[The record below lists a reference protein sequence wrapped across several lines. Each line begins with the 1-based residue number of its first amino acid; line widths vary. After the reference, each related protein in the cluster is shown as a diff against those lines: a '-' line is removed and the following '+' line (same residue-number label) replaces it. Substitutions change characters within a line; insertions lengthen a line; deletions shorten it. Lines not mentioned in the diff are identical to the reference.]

1 MAKPGKFYIFP
12 TLRSLSAKASR
23 QISTQLMA
31 KPHQTSFRRI
41 LLFYIL
47 LLSIPVLLVGQYVI
61 YKKARSTLLETAR
74 RNLTE
79 SAIAKGE
86 RIRESIQALE
96 ANLMAVSQ
104 SAVLKSASPQIASSF
119 LTQLEKQLPTKPQC
133 LQITNLQTGKILAST
148 CGDRPIASLQT
159 TSWPQQ
165 QPQFLPERALVVV
178 DRILS
183 PEKAIESSNQAANN
197 DYGSELELVF
207 SAPVYDANGKLSH
220 ALSIQST
227 LYQPQPNKP
236 GSLAGF
242 TVAIDQDGTILEHP
256 NANLVGKNIKELE
269 GGTRLQILID
279 KAIAGQK
286 NFLHLFNFEKN
297 SKESV
302 AGYTAIPNPLS
313 NTHDRQWVI
322 LAVSSLDNALFG
334 LEQIQQVLLNLILWL
349 LAANLLATLYISRD
363 LARPLE
369 QLGDYALSVR
379 GRHFPATKMPHE
391 FKIQEFNQLADSLDS
406 MVERLTA
413 WAEELEL
420 AWREA
425 QAANQLKSE
434 FLANTSHEL
443 RTPLNAIIGCI
454 RLVRD
459 GCCDDREEEMEFLQ
473 RADDAAIHLL
483 NIINDIL
490 DLSKIE
496 SGTLTVVTEAIDLR
510 TVLKEAIDLQN
521 VQIQQKNLQLLWSE
535 PLEPIAVQADPAKLK
550 QIFLNIISNAIK
562 FTESGSITITCQ
574 QESDVNSENNGNN
587 SAVVVRVKDT
597 GIGIPI
603 EQQKKLFRPFVM
615 ADGTRTR
622 KYGGTGLG
630 LAISRKLIELMGG
643 TINLY
648 SPGMGLGTTV
658 EISLQTINTFR
669 LQTQTDSQSVDMLT
683 DLS

>member
-1 MAKPGKFYIFP
+1 MAKPGQFSVFPTLRSRIKNASRKLSTQVMAKPGK
-12 TLRSLSAKASR
+12 S
-23 QISTQLMA
+23 
-31 KPHQTSFRRI
+31 SFRRI
-41 LLFYIL
+41 LLFRIL
-47 LLSIPVLLVGQYVI
+47 LLSIPVLLLGQYVI

-86 RIRESIQALE
+86 RISESIEALE
-96 ANLMAVSQ
+96 ANLIAIGQ
-104 SAVLKSASPQIASSF
+104 SAGLKSASPPIPNSF

-133 LQITNLQTGKILAST
+133 LQITNLQTGRIVAST

-159 TSWPQQ
+159 TIWPPQ
-165 QPQFLPERALVVV
+165 QPQSILDRSLVRV
-178 DRILS
+178 DTILNS
-183 PEKAIESSNQAANN
+183 TSSIAGDRTTKNN
-197 DYGSELELVF
+197 YRGELQLIF
-207 SAPVYDANGKLSH
+207 SAPVYDPKGNLSY
-220 ALSIQST
+220 ALSIQSS
-227 LYQPQPNKP
+227 LSRRQPDKP
-236 GSLAGF
+236 GSLAGY
-242 TVAIDQDGTILEHP
+242 TVAIDRDGTILEHP
-256 NANLVGKNIKELE
+256 IGNLVGRNIKQLE
-269 GGTRLQILID
+269 DGRRLQILVD
-279 KAIAGQK
+279 NALRGQK

-297 SKESV
+297 GSESV
-302 AGYTAIPNPLS
+302 AGYTAIPSPLS
-313 NTHDRQWVI
+313 NKQDGQWVI

-334 LEQIQQVLLNLILWL
+334 LGQIQQVLFNLILWL
-349 LAANLLATLYISRD
+349 IAANLLATLYISRD

-379 GRHFPATKMPHE
+379 GRHSPITKMPHE

-413 WAEELEL
+413 WAEELEM
-420 AWREA
+420 AWKEA

-459 GCCDDREEEMEFLQ
+459 GCCDDKEEEMEFLQ

-521 VQIQQKNLQLLWSE
+521 VHIQEKNLQLLWLE
-535 PLEPIAVQADPAKLK
+535 PSEPIAVQADPAKLK
-550 QIFLNIISNAIK
+550 QIFLNVIGNAIK
-562 FTESGSITITCQ
+562 FTEEGSIAITCQ
-574 QESDVNSENNGNN
+574 QASDVNIENNGNN

-597 GIGIPI
+597 GIGIAI

-643 TINLY
+643 TIDLH
-648 SPGMGLGTTV
+648 SAGIGLGTTV
-658 EISLQTINTFR
+658 EISLQTINSSR
-669 LQTQTDSQSVDMLT
+669 LQTQTDSRSVDILPEP
-683 DLS
+683 S